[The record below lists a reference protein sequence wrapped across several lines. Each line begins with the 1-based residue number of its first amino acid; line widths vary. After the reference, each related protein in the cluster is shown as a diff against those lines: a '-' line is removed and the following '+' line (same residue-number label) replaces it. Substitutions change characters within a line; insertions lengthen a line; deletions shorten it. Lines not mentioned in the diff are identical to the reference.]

1 MLQENT
7 QLVPTKEEIL
17 KMLYSPLVVNC
28 TPDMKSFIYTY
39 RTWGTPTKKLFL
51 EEYFRMYFR
60 STALITALNSA
71 KKAED
76 LCDVELSTSQKWKL
90 ENTAESM
97 LEIIIE
103 EKDEEVQMLWIRL
116 FLLRPQT
123 RDIHAQNLKKL
134 LGKKCPAAD
143 LVNDVIETGPYKP
156 KTFWENVGD
165 WFSS

>member
-71 KKAED
+71 K
-76 LCDVELSTSQKWKL
+76 
-90 ENTAESM
+90 
-97 LEIIIE
+97 
-103 EKDEEVQMLWIRL
+103 RL
-116 FLLRPQT
+116 K
-123 RDIHAQNLKKL
+123 I
-134 LGKKCPAAD
+134 C
-143 LVNDVIETGPYKP
+143 VM
-156 KTFWENVGD
+156 
-165 WFSS
+165 